1 MALPDFWNTE
11 KKPGK
16 YVELF
21 NLHIMVKEENIMNP
35 FQSRFHHIRK
45 LFHY

>member
-11 KKPGK
+11 KKSGK

-21 NLHIMVKEENIMNP
+21 NLHIMVKEAEYYESFSKP
-35 FQSRFHHIRK
+35 VPSHT
-45 LFHY
+45 